1 MMQHRAGEALPM
13 ATEGRAMTV
22 QRREVLGLLVGAGVI
37 PLLGRGAGAQGVPDA
52 SSFVFARA
60 GGGTLSLADYRGRP
74 VLIVNTATNCGFAGQ
89 FGTLEQ
95 LWQRYRERG
104 LMLIAVPSNDFGGQE
119 PLEGAAIAEAARQSH
134 GATYA
139 FAEKTVVK
147 GPDAHPFYRWAA
159 AQRPTETPRWNF
171 HKYLIGRSGELLGG
185 YSSVTDPIGPQLVRA
200 IGQEL
205 QAG

>member
-1 MMQHRAGEALPM
+1 M
-13 ATEGRAMTV
+13 AV
-22 QRREVLGLLVGAGVI
+22 QRRELLGMLAGAGVVSLI
-37 PLLGRGAGAQGVPDA
+37 GRAADAQGVPPA
-52 SSFVFARA
+52 SPFVFARA
-60 GGGTLSLADYRGRP
+60 GGGSLLLADYRDRP
-74 VLIVNTATNCGFAGQ
+74 ILIVNTATNCGFAGQ

-171 HKYLIGRSGELLGG
+171 HKYLVGRSGELVGG
-185 YSSVTDPIGPQLVRA
+185 YSSMTDPIGPQLVRA

>member
-1 MMQHRAGEALPM
+1 
-13 ATEGRAMTV
+13 MTLR
-22 QRREVLGLLVGAGVI
+22 RREVLGWL
-37 PLLGRGAGAQGVPDA
+37 AGACALPATAGGVAAQATTTA
-52 SSFVFARA
+52 SSFTFTRA
-60 GGGTLSLADYRGRP
+60 GGGRMPLADYRGRP

-89 FGTLEQ
+89 FASLEQ
-95 LWQRYRERG
+95 LWQRYRARG

-119 PLEGAAIAEAARQSH
+119 PLEGAAIAEAARQTH

-139 FAEKTVVK
+139 FAEKSVVR
-147 GPDAHPFYRWAA
+147 GPEAHPFYRWAA
-159 AQRPTETPRWNF
+159 AQRPSETPRWNF

-185 YSSVTDPIGPQLVRA
+185 YSSITDPIGPQLVRA

>member
-1 MMQHRAGEALPM
+1 
-13 ATEGRAMTV
+13 MTLR
-22 QRREVLGLLVGAGVI
+22 RREVLRVMAGACALPVVSTD
-37 PLLGRGAGAQGVPDA
+37 AVAQGVPSA
-52 SSFVFARA
+52 SSFTFGKA
-60 GGGTLSLADYRGRP
+60 GGGQFSLAEYRGRP

-95 LWQRYRERG
+95 LWQRYRARG

-134 GATYA
+134 GATYP

>member
-1 MMQHRAGEALPM
+1 
-13 ATEGRAMTV
+13 MTM
-22 QRREVLGLLVGAGVI
+22 QRREVLGLLAGACAM
-37 PLLGRGAGAQGVPDA
+37 PAFCAGAGAQGLPSA
-52 SSFVFARA
+52 SSFSFAKA
-60 GGGTLSLADYRGRP
+60 GGGTLPLEAYRGRP
-74 VLIVNTATNCGFAGQ
+74 VLIVNTATQCGFAGQ
-89 FGTLEQ
+89 FATLEQ

-134 GATYA
+134 GASYA
-139 FAEKTVVK
+139 FAEKTVVR

-159 AQRPTETPRWNF
+159 AQRPAETPRWNF
-171 HKYLIGRSGELLGG
+171 HKYLVGSSGELVGG
-185 YSSVTDPIGPQLVRA
+185 YAAQVDPISPRLVRA

>member
-1 MMQHRAGEALPM
+1 
-13 ATEGRAMTV
+13 MTLR
-22 QRREVLGLLVGAGVI
+22 RREVLGWLAAACALPASA
-37 PLLGRGAGAQGVPDA
+37 RGAAAQAATSA
-52 SSFVFARA
+52 SAFSFAKA
-60 GGGTLSLADYRGRP
+60 GGGRISLADYRGRP

-89 FGTLEQ
+89 FASLEQ
-95 LWQRYRERG
+95 LWQRYRTRG

-119 PLEGAAIAEAARQSH
+119 PLEGAAIAEAARQTH

-139 FAEKTVVK
+139 FAEKSVVK
-147 GPDAHPFYRWAA
+147 GTEAHPFYRWAA

-185 YSSVTDPIGPQLVRA
+185 YSSITDPIGPQLVRA

>member
-1 MMQHRAGEALPM
+1 
-13 ATEGRAMTV
+13 MTLR
-22 QRREVLGLLVGAGVI
+22 RREVLRVMAGACALPVVSTD
-37 PLLGRGAGAQGVPDA
+37 AVAQGVPSA
-52 SSFVFARA
+52 SSFTFGKA
-60 GGGTLSLADYRGRP
+60 GGGQFSLAEYRGRP

-95 LWQRYRERG
+95 LWQRYRARG
-104 LMLIAVPSNDFGGQE
+104 LMLIAV
-119 PLEGAAIAEAARQSH
+119 QSH
-134 GATYA
+134 GATYP

-147 GPDAHPFYRWAA
+147 GPDAHLFYRWAA

>member
-1 MMQHRAGEALPM
+1 MMVR
-13 ATEGRAMTV
+13 
-22 QRREVLGLLVGAGVI
+22 RREMLGWLAGAGIV
-37 PLLGRGAGAQGVPDA
+37 PLATRHADAQGAPDA

-60 GGGTLSLADYRGRP
+60 GGGSLSLADYRGRP
-74 VLIVNTATNCGFAGQ
+74 VLIVNTATNCGLAGQ

-95 LWQRYRERG
+95 LWQRYRGRG

-119 PLEGAAIAEAARQSH
+119 PLEGAAIAEAARQGH

-139 FAEKTVVK
+139 FAEKSVVR
-147 GPDAHPFYRWAA
+147 GPEAHPFYRWAA
-159 AQRPTETPRWNF
+159 AQRPAETPRWNF
-171 HKYLIGRSGELLGG
+171 HKYLIGRSGDLVGG
-185 YSSVTDPIGPQLVRA
+185 FSSVTDPIGPQLVRA

>member
-1 MMQHRAGEALPM
+1 
-13 ATEGRAMTV
+13 MTLR
-22 QRREVLGLLVGAGVI
+22 RREVLGLL
-37 PLLGRGAGAQGVPDA
+37 AGACALPGTVGGAAAQSAASA
-52 SSFVFARA
+52 SSFTFTKA
-60 GGGTLSLADYRGRP
+60 GGGRYSLADYRGRP

-89 FGTLEQ
+89 FATLEQ
-95 LWQRYRERG
+95 LWQRYRGRG

-119 PLEGAAIAEAARQSH
+119 PLEGAAIAEAARQTH

-139 FAEKTVVK
+139 FAEKSAVK
-147 GPDAHPFYRWAA
+147 GPEAHPFYRWAA

-171 HKYLIGRSGELLGG
+171 HKYLVGRSGELLGG
-185 YSSVTDPIGPQLVRA
+185 YSSLTDPIGPQLVRA